1 MSLCFQEPQ
10 WPCSQETYYIC
21 QPRYHNGK
29 VKKVLCCVHAC
40 NLFCNQHKLIIFQT
54 LTVRCFSGSYIS
66 SLFLLLKVAQIKGL
80 YLYSSYHCL
89 LITYIV
95 TKVFHLALHF
105 LILRVKQGIVLS
117 AFLFHI

>member
-1 MSLCFQEPQ
+1 MEKL
-10 WPCSQETYYIC
+10 
-21 QPRYHNGK
+21 
-29 VKKVLCCVHAC
+29 KKHYVVSMHVTF
-40 NLFCNQHKLIIFQT
+40 FCNQHKLIIFQT
-54 LTVRCFSGSYIS
+54 LTMRCFSGSYIS

-105 LILRVKQGIVLS
+105 LILRVKQGIVLT

>member
-40 NLFCNQHKLIIFQT
+40 NLFLQSTQINHIPNINNES
-54 LTVRCFSGSYIS
+54 FSGSYIS

-105 LILRVKQGIVLS
+105 LILRVKQGIVLT